1 MTSYANQLLYG
12 SYMHGSANFS
22 PFPPEHNH
30 PPPHGQ
36 MQSIERLRTEL
47 SYADRSHVSGR
58 RNPTRHNHAPPSFAP
73 LDHDLLRAADRAAA
87 AVPKP
92 SSRFPQAELQSSMSS
107 AAPVMITSA
116 SMPALVPMDHREKRP
131 SPPPPPAHAHQ
142 TEAITRAAEKAA
154 TEERDRYPHPSWG
167 TPPWLK
173 EEPIPQRVPR
183 RPTTRERT
191 WRENI
196 AAAREGRGPDPL
208 AVHVLRKHGR
218 RFVPGGLASR
228 TYPHLEGVGTL
239 SNSTFAVSNVRLCT
253 VSNGYAC
260 VRDARPVI
268 PRY

>member
-1 MTSYANQLLYG
+1 MTSYGNQLLYG
-12 SYMHGSANFS
+12 PYMHGSANFS
-22 PFPPEHNH
+22 PFPPERNH
-30 PPPHGQ
+30 PTPPRGQ

-47 SYADRSHVSGR
+47 AYADRSQVSGR
-58 RNPTRHNHAPPSFAP
+58 LNPNRRNHVPPSFAP
-73 LDHDLLRAADRAAA
+73 LDHDLIRAADRAAA

-92 SSRFPQAELQSSMSS
+92 SSRFASAEQQPSMPS
-107 AAPVMITSA
+107 AAPMMMTSA
-116 SMPALVPMDHREKRP
+116 SMPALIPMQQPQQK
-131 SPPPPPAHAHQ
+131 PPTPQAHQ
-142 TEAITRAAEKAA
+142 TEAVISAAEKAA
-154 TEERDRYPHPSWG
+154 TDERDRYPHPSWG

-173 EEPIPQRVPR
+173 EEPIPPRVPR
-183 RPTTRERT
+183 RTTTRERT

-196 AAAREGRGPDPL
+196 AAAQEGRGPDPL